1 MVKGLPVPWHIAGYY
16 SLLLGTLSWCFL
28 GIGMFISTFVKK
40 QEWGLGL
47 SILIWLVLLL
57 FIDVILIGLMLQ
69 QRIEESVIVAVSL
82 LNPIMVFRA
91 GAVLLFDPELTSMG
105 PASYVI
111 LDNMGYGGFLAF
123 TILYPMSLG
132 WLFSWLGFYRFKKG
146 DLV

>member
-1 MVKGLPVPWHIAGYY
+1 
-16 SLLLGTLSWCFL
+16 
-28 GIGMFISTFVKK
+28 
-40 QEWGLGL
+40 
-47 SILIWLVLLL
+47 
-57 FIDVILIGLMLQ
+57 MLQ
-69 QRIEESVIVAVSL
+69 QQIKESVIVAVSL

-123 TILYPMSLG
+123 TILYPLFLG
-132 WLFSWLGFYRFKKG
+132 WLFSFLGFFRFKKG